1 MPLAIEKLTEHIGA
15 EVRGLEIAAPIDAA
29 TFARWGVDFVKHDFC
44 MCNASTALQRAPIM
58 RDALNATG
66 RAIHFN
72 MCEWGVA
79 NPWEWGP
86 ALAQVRRNLFG

>member
-1 MPLAIEKLTEHIGA
+1 MSA
-15 EVRGLEIAAPIDAA
+15 
-29 TFARWGVDFVKHDFC
+29 
-44 MCNASTALQRAPIM
+44 
-58 RDALNATG
+58 ALNATG

-86 ALAQVRRNLFG
+86 ALAQVISLAEELGKWATSDWPLL

>member
-1 MPLAIEKLTEHIGA
+1 MSA
-15 EVRGLEIAAPIDAA
+15 
-29 TFARWGVDFVKHDFC
+29 
-44 MCNASTALQRAPIM
+44 
-58 RDALNATG
+58 ALNATG

-86 ALAQVRRNLFG
+86 ALAQVISLAEELGKGATSDWPLL